1 MYFHIRHGR
10 VDGTHGGVL
19 NLHREVFSEPHHTH
33 TTTHTTTHITR
44 RLARVLTLVFPC
56 VFLCLTLA
64 SDMYGVAS
72 DGRGALSAAKRRRER
87 RLRCHWK
94 HECLSVRMAVAA
106 ARHHSSGREGVEG
119 ETYDAPRRQKPPP
132 TGSLPAPLSEV
143 AGRQEVLVRH
153 VVEHMADVCP
163 VVQTLDAP
171 VPQMVDTVLEFFRAL
186 DPPVDE
192 QVITVP
198 KISTDRVSQRL
209 VERCLPQMVEQLV
222 EVPTVLTP
230 TRIPLQ
236 IAEQLV
242 NVPVPQV
249 SVPGRGHQGS
259 LSGQGSVGEQIVDIP
274 VPRGRGK
281 RRVQGFLPEQSTTA
295 QSVEQ
300 TVDIPAS
307 RRRGRRG
314 GLQGL
319 PQGQGS
325 TASFQKTI
333 AVDRPQGFPRGQSS
347 TASAVEQS
355 IGVAC
360 GGLHVYLRFLPGDED
375 DPPER
380 FGTVLEASGDMGP
393 GVIRADGGKLFRFQ
407 LPSWFI
413 IPVGARVAFRA
424 EEGLEVNAAYD
435 VYCWDE

>member
-1 MYFHIRHGR
+1 
-10 VDGTHGGVL
+10 
-19 NLHREVFSEPHHTH
+19 
-33 TTTHTTTHITR
+33 
-44 RLARVLTLVFPC
+44 
-56 VFLCLTLA
+56 
-64 SDMYGVAS
+64 
-72 DGRGALSAAKRRRER
+72 
-87 RLRCHWK
+87 
-94 HECLSVRMAVAA
+94 MAVAA
-106 ARHHSSGREGVEG
+106 ARHHSSGRDGVEG
-119 ETYDAPRRQKPPP
+119 ETYDAPRRPKPPP
-132 TGSLPAPLSEV
+132 PGSLPAPLSEV
-143 AGRQEVLVRH
+143 ADRQEVLVRH

-171 VPQMVDTVLEFFRAL
+171 VPQLVDTVLEFFRAL

-192 QVITVP
+192 QVIAVP

-209 VERCLPQMVEQLV
+209 VERRLPQMVEQLV

-230 TRIPLQ
+230 TRIALQ

-242 NVPVPQV
+242 NIPVPQV
-249 SVPGRGHQGS
+249 SVSGGGHQGS
-259 LSGQGSVGEQIVDIP
+259 LSGQGSVGEQIVDNP
-274 VPRGRGK
+274 VLRGLGK
-281 RRVQGFLPEQSTTA
+281 RRVQGFLPEQSATA

-307 RRRGRRG
+307 RGRGRRG

-325 TASFQKTI
+325 TASAVEQTI
-333 AVDRPQGFPRGQSS
+333 AVAR
-347 TASAVEQS
+347 
-355 IGVAC
+355 
-360 GGLHVYLRFLPGDED
+360 GGLHVYPRFVPGDED
-375 DPPER
+375 DPLER